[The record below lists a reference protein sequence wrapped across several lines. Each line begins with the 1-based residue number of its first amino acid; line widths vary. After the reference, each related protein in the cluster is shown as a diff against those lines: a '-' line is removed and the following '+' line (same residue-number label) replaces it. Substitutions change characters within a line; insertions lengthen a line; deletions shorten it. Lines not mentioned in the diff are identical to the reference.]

1 VLSDHGWHLAL
12 LFLLNFR
19 SDLVNYVLCG
29 YGERCHGRR
38 NTASLARQHVASSTR
53 KTSVER
59 SRLRSARRQGLDGIV
74 GQVSRSFDT
83 WVIGGLQGARAL
95 APEALATRV
104 RDLGANVEAVA
115 ADVVAGC
122 LSAEALAQ
130 AGDRIVVFGSFL
142 TVGPALGW
150 LYTSRPWSA

>member
-1 VLSDHGWHLAL
+1 V
-12 LFLLNFR
+12 
-19 SDLVNYVLCG
+19 
-29 YGERCHGRR
+29 
-38 NTASLARQHVASSTR
+38 
-53 KTSVER
+53 
-59 SRLRSARRQGLDGIV
+59 IV
-74 GQVSRSFDT
+74 
-83 WVIGGLQGARAL
+83 
-95 APEALATRV
+95 V
-104 RDLGANVEAVA
+104 RNVEAVA